1 MLCMLR
7 CLSPPWPEHKL
18 RRSLNVCYASSL
30 SLSLSLTRNRA
41 TGASAVFVFI
51 LNCFFVVC
59 VCVCARVCTCSLL
72 LLCQT
77 SCCCCCCLF
86 LFVPALFHCIR
97 FCSRSQRVHN
107 SVASAATPAV
117 AAAEAELFSLPFV
130 RWSCTEFNEQLK
142 RTDAFFKVLYKPQ
155 STTLCLNNLWTEKRE
170 REKERDLLITYVCV
184 LVLCDQQNKQ
194 TVIR

>member
-1 MLCMLR
+1 MRIKRRNRNARSAALSLMLCMLR

-18 RRSLNVCYASSL
+18 RRSLNVCYAGSL
-30 SLSLSLTRNRA
+30 SLFLCLSYVIVQPAHRLFLFLFWIASSL
-41 TGASAVFVFI
+41 
-51 LNCFFVVC
+51 CE
-59 VCVCARVCTCSLL
+59 CVCARVCTCSLL

-130 RWSCTEFNEQLK
+130 RWSCTEFDEQLK

-155 STTLCLNNLWTEKRE
+155 STTICLNNLWTQRE
-170 REKERDLLITYVCV
+170 REREIE
-184 LVLCDQQNKQ
+184 
-194 TVIR
+194 

>member
-1 MLCMLR
+1 MLFPSLSCSVCCAVSRRLGLNTNCAALSMYAMLAR
-7 CLSPPWPEHKL
+7 
-18 RRSLNVCYASSL
+18 

-59 VCVCARVCTCSLL
+59 VCVCVSARVCTCSLL

-107 SVASAATPAV
+107 SGASAATPA
-117 AAAEAELFSLPFV
+117 ATAAEAELFSLPFV
-130 RWSCTEFNEQLK
+130 RWSCTEFNEQLR

-155 STTLCLNNLWTEKRE
+155 STTICLNNL
-170 REKERDLLITYVCV
+170 
-184 LVLCDQQNKQ
+184 
-194 TVIR
+194 